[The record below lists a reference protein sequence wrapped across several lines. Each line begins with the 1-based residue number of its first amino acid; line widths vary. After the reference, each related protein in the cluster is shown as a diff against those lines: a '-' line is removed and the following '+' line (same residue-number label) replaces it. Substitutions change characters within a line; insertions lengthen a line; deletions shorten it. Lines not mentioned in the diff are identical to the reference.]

1 MKFKVEKGDVVSLSA
16 EVLHISGCKKFV
28 TLKLLP
34 DGSSV
39 ITQKTE
45 LQLRKEVEDERQ
57 EKLW

>member
-45 LQLRKEVEDERQ
+45 LRKKEVEDERQ